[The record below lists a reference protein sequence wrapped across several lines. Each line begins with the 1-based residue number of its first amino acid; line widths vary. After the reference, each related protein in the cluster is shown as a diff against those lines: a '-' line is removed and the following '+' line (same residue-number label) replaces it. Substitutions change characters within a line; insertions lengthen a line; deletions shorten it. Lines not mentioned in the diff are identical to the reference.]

1 MIQCKDGHF
10 YDPAKHSA
18 CPWCVQPFDVGG
30 EGKTTPLRPVMEDAG
45 KTTPLR
51 SPVAA
56 PSEDTNISAAE
67 AKTRPLYAAHPPAP
81 GPLPAPSPAAS
92 PAVLPAAVQ
101 AAPPATPPT
110 VPLEPVV
117 GWLVAMQGPE
127 RGRDFRLRA
136 ERNFVGRGP
145 ENDVV
150 IADDPRVSRLRHA
163 IVTFEPRKRVFY
175 LSPGDASGLVYL
187 NDELLDET
195 VPIGPP
201 DVIEIGDTP
210 LKLVPFVTAD
220 FNWS

>member
-30 EGKTTPLRPVMEDAG
+30 EGKTTPLRPAIEDAG

-56 PSEDTNISAAE
+56 PSPAAAPSEDTNIGVE
-67 AKTRPLYAAHPPAP
+67 AKTRPLYAVPPPAP
-81 GPLPAPSPAAS
+81 APAAMPAPAAAPAAS
-92 PAVLPAAVQ
+92 PTPTAA
-101 AAPPATPPT
+101 
-110 VPLEPVV
+110 PLEPVV
-117 GWLVAMQGPE
+117 GWLVAMAGPE

-136 ERNFVGRGP
+136 ERNFIGRAV

-150 IADDPRVSRLRHA
+150 IAGDPRVSRLRHA

-187 NDELLDET
+187 NDELLDKT
-195 VPIGPP
+195 TPIGPT
-201 DVIEIGDTP
+201 DVIEVGDTT
-210 LKLVPFVTAD
+210 LKLVPFVTAE